1 MNAAMK
7 RITILSFIA
16 LILVGCNLDYEPTT
30 QYSATSFWFSEKNAE
45 SGLIGCYLPLIHG
58 YMYGMGALAFEEC
71 VTPNAYNYYNSNG
84 WNEIAKGTHNK
95 DVDIANGRWTQCFTG
110 IGRCNNL
117 INNIDKTADM
127 SATERSRT
135 KGEAKFLRAFYYS
148 LLATYYYSA
157 PLITDSPDI
166 SQITIPRAERSTL
179 IKFIVDELTE
189 AAEMLPKTVSP
200 AEYGHATK
208 GAALALKA
216 RVLLFEASPL
226 CNPSRDPLPYKE
238 AAKAAKAVIDLNAYS
253 LFPSYKELFREANEN
268 SSECIFSVQCIS
280 NPEKCGH
287 SLDMIHAK
295 DDSAEPVQEL
305 ADGMMMKDGKPRA
318 ESKYASSTGFEN
330 MDPRFG
336 YSVAYPGS
344 IWMGREVTMSSNGYW
359 NNVQTGYLF
368 KKYTVYTEAT
378 PTSAQLAF
386 RNKAQCS
393 PIDIMLIRYADVL
406 LMYAEA
412 MNEAGEMT
420 ADIWASTVGAV
431 RKRAGLDTEAQ
442 AWPGTKEASR
452 AVLDYERRAEFLGEG
467 TWYND
472 LRRNKLAASV
482 CAVSIHRYDGAEL
495 YTRSFNPDRDYWWP
509 VPAKQIE
516 LAPTLEPNNP
526 NW

>member
-1 MNAAMK
+1 MMKKKILFVVGVAA
-7 RITILSFIA
+7 ILCACKMDF
-16 LILVGCNLDYEPTT
+16 EPTT
-30 QYSATSFWFSEKNAE
+30 QYSASSFWLSGKNTE
-45 SGLIGCYLPLIHG
+45 SGLIGCYVPLIHG

-84 WNEIAKGTHNK
+84 WNEVAKGTHNK
-95 DVDIANGRWTQCFTG
+95 DVEIANGRWTQCFTG

-117 INNIDKTADM
+117 LNNIDKTADLTA
-127 SATERSRT
+127 SEKTRI
-135 KGEAKFLRAFYYS
+135 KGEAKFLRAYYYS
-148 LLATYYYSA
+148 LLSTYYYSA
-157 PLITDSPDI
+157 PLITDTPDI
-166 SQITIPRAERSTL
+166 SQISVPRAKRSDL
-179 IKFIVDELTE
+179 IRFITDELTE
-189 AAEMLPKTVSP
+189 AAGMLPLTP
-200 AEYGHATK
+200 AVYGHATK

-226 CNPSRDPLPYKE
+226 CNPSGAVEPYQE
-238 AAKAAKAVIDLNAYS
+238 AAKAARAVMDLKVYS
-253 LFPSYKELFREANEN
+253 LFPSYKDMFREATEN
-268 SSECIFSVQCIS
+268 SSESIFALQCVS
-280 NPEKCGH
+280 TPDNCGH

-295 DDSAEPVQEL
+295 DDTAEPVQEL

-318 ESKYASSTGFEN
+318 TSKYAKSAGFEN
-330 MDPRFG
+330 MAPRFG
-336 YSVAYPGS
+336 YCVAYPGS
-344 IWMGREVTMSSNGYW
+344 IWMGREVSMSSNGYW

-393 PIDIMLIRYADVL
+393 PTDIMLIRYADIL

-412 MNEAGEMT
+412 MNESDQMT

-442 AWPGTKEASR
+442 AWPSDKAAAREI
-452 AVLDYERRAEFLGEG
+452 LNYERRAEFLGEG
-467 TWYND
+467 LWYND
-472 LRRNKLAASV
+472 LRRNKLAETV
-482 CAVSIHRYDGAEL
+482 CAVPIHRYDGAEL
-495 YTRSFNPDRDYWWP
+495 YSRTFNPDRDYWWP

>member
-1 MNAAMK
+1 MKKIYIIIVLAA
-7 RITILSFIA
+7 
-16 LILVGCNLDYEPTT
+16 VGLCSCNLDYEPTT
-30 QYSATSFWFSEKNAE
+30 QYSASSFWLSEKNAE

-84 WNEIAKGTHNK
+84 WNEVAKGTHNK

-117 INNIDKTADM
+117 LNNIDYTADM
-127 SATERSRT
+127 SASDKLRT
-135 KGEAKFLRAFYYS
+135 KGEAKFLRAYYYS
-148 LLATYYYSA
+148 LLSTYYYSA
-157 PLITDSPDI
+157 PLITDTPDI
-166 SQITIPRAERSTL
+166 TQITVPRADRKDL
-179 IKFIVDELTE
+179 VKFITDELTE
-189 AAEMLPKTVSP
+189 AAEMLPKTVAPSQ
-200 AEYGHATK
+200 YGHATK

-226 CNPSRDPLPYKE
+226 CNPSGNVEEYKK
-238 AAKAAKAVIDLNAYS
+238 AATAAKAVMDLGVYS
-253 LFPSYKELFREANEN
+253 LFQNYKDLFKEANEN
-268 SSECIFSVQCIS
+268 SSESIFALQCIS
-280 NPEKCGH
+280 NPVNCGH

-295 DDSAEPVQEL
+295 DDSAAPVQEL
-305 ADGMMMKDGKPRA
+305 ADGMMMKDGKPRSA
-318 ESKYASSTGFEN
+318 SKYSASSGFDN

-336 YSVAYPGS
+336 YCVAYPGS
-344 IWMGREVTMSSNGYW
+344 IWMGREVSMSSNGYW

-368 KKYTVYTEAT
+368 KKYTVYSEAT
-378 PTSAQLAF
+378 PTSEQLAF

-393 PIDIMLIRYADVL
+393 PTDIMLLRYADVL

-420 ADIWASTVGAV
+420 ADIWAATVGAV
-431 RKRAGLDTEAQ
+431 RRRAGMDTEAL
-442 AWPGTKEASR
+442 AWPGNKEEAR
-452 AVLDYERRAEFLGEG
+452 EILNYERRAEFLGEG

-472 LRRNKLAASV
+472 LRRNKLAETV
-482 CAVSIHRYDGAEL
+482 CAVPIHRYDGAEL
-495 YTRSFNPDRDYWWP
+495 YSRAFDASRDYWWP